1 MTEDSAGPELLPAS
15 TSASASASATAPAPE
30 TETVSETQQGGNLI
44 QQLSEQ
50 ANQPTEQPDQPSQP
64 SQTPEAPDTPQP
76 SRATP
81 ADSKQNEGSNPEHQV
96 TDEQWRAMFDIL
108 LAIYDYREPDGYDPS
123 RLFHRSVNKRNVPDY
138 YDVIKEPMALSVL
151 KQKIKNKSY
160 TDFAE
165 FVRDCALIPHNAQT
179 YNRPKSQAY
188 EDALVIKDV
197 FISEFGKLVEQGI
210 ISSETAELPDLGEI
224 PDADPLPVEED
235 EDEDE
240 AEDDS
245 DDEAEDS
252 DDEAGRRK
260 RKRPTRGSSKR
271 ESGAKDDPS
280 KINDPE
286 LRKKR
291 GRPPRVDT
299 PMEARIKAVLK
310 GIRKFKDSSG
320 QLKVRHFERLPDKAA
335 YPDYFSE
342 IKDPMAIDLIKRK
355 SKRKKYNSVDH
366 FMKDMDLMFNNA
378 KAYNQVDSQ
387 IYRDAATLQSE
398 ARKLADQEKKKP
410 DSEYLMED
418 GRLPLPN
425 GILHKG
431 ELWKVGDWVHIQNP
445 NDVTKPIVA
454 QIYRTWQDA
463 EGQKWVNA
471 CWYYRPEQT
480 VHQYEKHFYPNEV
493 VKTGQYRDHRIGEV
507 VDRCFVMFFTRYNR
521 GRPRGLAPDKQV
533 YVCEARYNEE
543 KHKLN
548 KIKTWASCLPDEVR
562 EKDYE
567 MDLFDAPRKIKKIP
581 SPIKHLL
588 KEDAKETDDVPKPTW
603 GAENAPP
610 IVGAV
615 HRRPREENESPPP
628 EPTPSPP
635 PQLPAPPAAPVAPQR
650 QMSINRAPTRQS
662 MDSPSDYRMSASPLP
677 SLPTRSP
684 GQPTPHA
691 PPATPQPPITLT
703 RMQQP
708 FPPQSV
714 APTPAAPVYPAS
726 HLNHRPGLPFATQ
739 TPQSTPIYQQPLPQP
754 YSAPHNFPSY
764 QANRYHPQPHPIPQP
779 HFQQQSQLL
788 PHPQSQPQPIL
799 PPNIYNPNAPRPVE
813 TFILSD
819 NANAAIPE
827 EIRRQFHCDE
837 KGRVL
842 FFTSPPLDVVP
853 PAEQTGL
860 GHSLRYLAA
869 KKERAKLI
877 EKRRLEKKQMEQERA
892 AKRLK
897 MATSTTATGTDACS
911 IDNNESL
918 ATADRETLSELALMV
933 AVVQMK
939 QADRDWYRM
948 RYGEED
954 VVKIKEADDE
964 RYMSILKEKAK
975 ADAAAR
981 KLDVS
986 EPASIVPIVSLGAG
1000 GGGVSV

>member
-1 MTEDSAGPELLPAS
+1 MTEESAGPD
-15 TSASASASATAPAPE
+15 ASAPDKNQG
-30 TETVSETQQGGNLI
+30 SELI

-50 ANQPTEQPDQPSQP
+50 ANQPAEQQDQSKQPDQHLES
-64 SQTPEAPDTPQP
+64 SQTPKTSQPPEKSQTPGKRE
-76 SRATP
+76 SE
-81 ADSKQNEGSNPEHQV
+81 SKQNENNPTRNV
-96 TDEQWRAMFDIL
+96 TDDQWRAMSDVVF
-108 LAIYDYREPDGYDPS
+108 AIYEYREPDGYDPS

-197 FISEFGKLVEQGI
+197 FISEFRKLVEQGI

-224 PDADPLPVEED
+224 PEADPLPVEEEEEEEEEDD
-235 EDEDE
+235 EEDDE
-240 AEDDS
+240 ADDS
-245 DDEAEDS
+245 DDEGGRRS
-252 DDEAGRRK
+252 RRK
-260 RKRPTRGSSKR
+260 RPARGSSKR
-271 ESGAKDDPS
+271 DAGAKEDPN
-280 KINDPE
+280 KTNDPE

-310 GIRKFKDSSG
+310 GIRKYKDSSG

-335 YPDYFSE
+335 YPDYYSE
-342 IKDPMAIDLIKRK
+342 IKEPMAIDLIKRK

-366 FMKDMDLMFNNA
+366 FMKDIDLMFNNA

-387 IYRDAATLQSE
+387 IYKDAADLQAE
-398 ARKLADQEKKKP
+398 AHKQAEQEKKKP

-418 GRLPLPN
+418 GRLPLPS

-463 EGQKWVNA
+463 EGGKWVNA

-493 VKTGQYRDHRIGEV
+493 VKTGQYRDHRIAEV
-507 VDRCFVMFFTRYNR
+507 VERCFVMFFTRYNR
-521 GRPRGLAPDKQV
+521 GRPRGLSPDKEV

-588 KEDAKETDDVPKPTW
+588 KEDAKETDDIPKPTW

-615 HRRPREENESPPP
+615 HRRPREENDSPPP

-635 PQLPAPPAAPVAPQR
+635 PQLPAPPVAPIAPQR
-650 QMSINRAPTRQS
+650 QMSINRPPTRQS
-662 MDSPSDYRMSASPLP
+662 IDSQGDYRMSASPLP
-677 SLPTRSP
+677 SLSARSP
-684 GQPTPHA
+684 GQPSPHV
-691 PPATPQPPITLT
+691 PPAATHPPPPITLT

-708 FPPQSV
+708 FP
-714 APTPAAPVYPAS
+714 APPATPTATPIYPAGYS
-726 HLNHRPGLPFATQ
+726 NHHRPGAYAAQ
-739 TPQSTPIYQQPLPQP
+739 TPQPVPIYQQPPPPAGP
-754 YSAPHNFPSY
+754 YSAPHNFPPY
-764 QANRYHPQPHPIPQP
+764 QPNRYPAHPQHQPQPHQP
-779 HFQQQSQLL
+779 
-788 PHPQSQPQPIL
+788 L
-799 PPNIYNPNAPRPVE
+799 PPNVYNPNAPRPVE

-819 NANAAIPE
+819 IANAAIPE
-827 EIRRQFHCDE
+827 EIRSQFHCDE
-837 KGRVL
+837 AGRVL
-842 FFTSPPLDVVP
+842 FFTAPPLDVVP
-853 PAEQTGL
+853 PVEQTGL

-869 KKERAKLI
+869 REERKEKVEERRVEKENEKRKEEERAR
-877 EKRRLEKKQMEQERA
+877 EERA
-892 AKRLK
+892 TKRLK
-897 MATSTTATGTDACS
+897 LAGTIGDT
-911 IDNNESL
+911 L
-918 ATADRETLSELALMV
+918 GTADQKTLSELAMMTVV
-933 AVVQMK
+933 AGMK
-939 QADRDWYRM
+939 RADGEWYRAK
-948 RYGEED
+948 YGEQDAARVKAGDEERYREILRKKGEADEVRRGLVEREEIVPVLSGRGGVFMSD
-954 VVKIKEADDE
+954 VV
-964 RYMSILKEKAK
+964 
-975 ADAAAR
+975 
-981 KLDVS
+981 
-986 EPASIVPIVSLGAG
+986 G
-1000 GGGVSV
+1000 